1 MRYKV
6 VSYIFVQK
14 TFMYKV
20 LLLLVFGL
28 IITSCNSDADAGEF
42 VVGSHYL
49 SVSNKVVLIDT
60 VTVDVATIN
69 FDSLVTSS
77 QSRILVGN
85 YDDSVFG
92 KVKSDSYFQLSA
104 SNYAL
109 YNESSDT
116 DASNYVFDSIK
127 MVLKEDKYFYGDT
140 TKVQSL
146 SIHRL
151 TQKVKPNSED
161 DSFYNNS
168 SLSYDAESLGSISF
182 KPKPNS
188 KDSVVVKLNNE
199 FGNALFLKLNKLEI
213 SNFDEF
219 TEYLKGFVIKSTSG
233 TSSSIVGFNMSSAL
247 RLYYSKY
254 QGDSETSLIKNFSIL
269 DVSKQFNNITLDRT
283 GTQIQDLPASSSK
296 LSSLLTGNKAFIQSG
311 TGLACRVDFPNI
323 KQLKYLSEKGA
334 IVDAEL
340 IIKPINNTY
349 SVAYPL
355 VDSLRVFVGDKLNRI
370 KGTLN
375 TVDGTAVYGLLNATS
390 DEFNENIGYKIS
402 IGAFLQ
408 AEMLKESDSRSSLIL
423 TLPSISKAVDRLVL
437 GDQKNSNNKIQLK
450 IYYISY

>member
-1 MRYKV
+1 MRCKV

-20 LLLLVFGL
+20 LLLLFFGL
-28 IITSCNSDADAGEF
+28 MMNSCNSDSDTGEF
-42 VVGSHYL
+42 VVGSDYL
-49 SVSNKVVLIDT
+49 SVNNKVILIDT
-60 VTVDVATIN
+60 LTVDVATIN

-85 YDDSVFG
+85 YDDPIFG
-92 KVKSDSYFQLSA
+92 KVKSDSYFQMAATSY
-104 SNYAL
+104 SL

-116 DASNYVFDSIK
+116 DAPNYVFDSIK
-127 MVLKEDKYFYGDT
+127 LVLKETKYFYGDT

-146 SIHRL
+146 SIHKL
-151 TQKVKPNSED
+151 TQKVKTNLED
-161 DSFYNNS
+161 KNFYNNS
-168 SLSYDAESLGSISF
+168 SLNYDAESLGSISF
-182 KPKPNS
+182 KPKPNR

-199 FGNALFLKLNKLEI
+199 FGNALFLKLKKHEI

-233 TSSSIVGFNMSSAL
+233 SSSSIIGFNMSSAL

-254 QGDSETSLIKNFSIL
+254 LGDSETSLIKNFSVL

-283 GTQIQDLPASSSK
+283 GTQIQDLPISSSR
-296 LSSLLTGNKAFIQSG
+296 LSSLQTGNKAFIQSG
-311 TGLACRVDFPNI
+311 TGIACRVDFPNI
-323 KQLKYLSEKGA
+323 KQLKYLSENGA

-340 IIKPINNTY
+340 IIKPVNNTY
-349 SVAYPL
+349 SDTYPL

-375 TVDGTAVYGLLNATS
+375 TIAGKPVYAILNKTS

-408 AEMLKESDSRSSLIL
+408 SEMLKESDSKSSLIL

-437 GDQKNSNNKIQLK
+437 GDQKNANNKIQLK

>member
-1 MRYKV
+1 
-6 VSYIFVQK
+6 
-14 TFMYKV
+14 MYKV
-20 LLLLVFGL
+20 LFLLVLG
-28 IITSCNSDADAGEF
+28 IMMTSCNSDADAGEF
-42 VVGSHYL
+42 VVGSDYL
-49 SVSNKVVLIDT
+49 SVSNKVILIDT
-60 VTVDVATIN
+60 VTVDVSTIN

-85 YDDSVFG
+85 YDDPIFG

-104 SNYAL
+104 TTYSL

-116 DASNYVFDSIK
+116 DAPNYVFDSIK
-127 MVLKEDKYFYGDT
+127 MVLKQDKYFYGDT

-151 TQKVKPNSED
+151 TQKVKPNSDD

-199 FGNALFLKLNKLEI
+199 FGNALFLKLKKLEI
-213 SNFDEF
+213 SNSDEF
-219 TEYLKGFVIKSTSG
+219 IEYLKGFVIKSTSG
-233 TSSSIVGFNMSSAL
+233 NSSSVVGFNMSSAL

-269 DVSKQFNNITLDRT
+269 DVSKQFNNITLDRA
-283 GTQIQDLPASSSK
+283 GTQIQDLPVSSSK

-437 GDQKNSNNKIQLK
+437 GDQKNSTNKIQLK

>member
-20 LLLLVFGL
+20 LFLLVLG
-28 IITSCNSDADAGEF
+28 IMMTSCNSDADAGEF
-42 VVGSHYL
+42 VVGSDYL
-49 SVSNKVVLIDT
+49 SVSNKVILIDT
-60 VTVDVATIN
+60 VTVDVSTIN

-85 YDDSVFG
+85 YDDPIFG

-104 SNYAL
+104 TTYSL

-116 DASNYVFDSIK
+116 DAPNYVFDSIK
-127 MVLKEDKYFYGDT
+127 MVLKQDKYFYGDT

-151 TQKVKPNSED
+151 TQKVKPNSDD

-168 SLSYDAESLGSISF
+168 SLSYDVESLGSISF

-188 KDSVVVKLNNE
+188 MDSVVVKLDNE
-199 FGNALFLKLNKLEI
+199 FGNALFLKLKKLEI
-213 SNFDEF
+213 SNSDEF
-219 TEYLKGFVIKSTSG
+219 IEYLKGFVIKSTSG
-233 TSSSIVGFNMSSAL
+233 NSSSVVGFNLSSAL

-254 QGDSETSLIKNFSIL
+254 QGDTETSLIKNFSIL
-269 DVSKQFNNITLDRT
+269 DVSKQFNNITLDRA
-283 GTQIQDLPASSSK
+283 GTQIQDLPVSSSK

-323 KQLKYLSEKGA
+323 KQLKYLSEKGV

-437 GDQKNSNNKIQLK
+437 GDQKNSTNKIQLK

>member
-1 MRYKV
+1 
-6 VSYIFVQK
+6 
-14 TFMYKV
+14 MYKV
-20 LLLLVFGL
+20 LLLLVLG
-28 IITSCNSDADAGEF
+28 IMMTSCNSDADAGEF
-42 VVGSHYL
+42 VVGSDYL
-49 SVSNKVVLIDT
+49 SVSNKVILIDT
-60 VTVDVATIN
+60 VTVDVSTIN

-85 YDDSVFG
+85 YDDPIFG

-104 SNYAL
+104 TTYSL

-116 DASNYVFDSIK
+116 DAPNYVFDSIK
-127 MVLKEDKYFYGDT
+127 MVLKQDKYFYGDT

-151 TQKVKPNSED
+151 TQKVKPNSDD

-188 KDSVVVKLNNE
+188 MDSVVMKLDNE
-199 FGNALFLKLNKLEI
+199 FGNALFLKLKKLEI
-213 SNFDEF
+213 SNSDEF
-219 TEYLKGFVIKSTSG
+219 IEYLKGFVIKSTSG

-269 DVSKQFNNITLDRT
+269 DFSKQFNNITLDRA
-283 GTQIQDLPASSSK
+283 GTQIQDLPVSSSK

-437 GDQKNSNNKIQLK
+437 GDQKNSTNKIQLK

>member
-1 MRYKV
+1 MQYKV

-28 IITSCNSDADAGEF
+28 IITSCDSDADAGEF
-42 VVGSHYL
+42 VVGSDYL
-49 SVSNKVVLIDT
+49 SVSNKVILIDT
-60 VTVDVATIN
+60 VTVNVSTIN

-85 YDDSVFG
+85 YDDAIFG

-104 SNYAL
+104 TTYSL

-116 DASNYVFDSIK
+116 DAPNYVFDSIK
-127 MVLKEDKYFYGDT
+127 MVLKQDKYFYGDT

-151 TQKVKPNSED
+151 TQKVKPNSDD

-168 SLSYDAESLGSISF
+168 SLSYDVENLGSISF

-188 KDSVVVKLNNE
+188 MDSVVVKLDNE
-199 FGNALFLKLNKLEI
+199 FGNALFLKLKKLEI
-213 SNFDEF
+213 SNSDEF
-219 TEYLKGFVIKSTSG
+219 IEYLKGFVIKSTSG
-233 TSSSIVGFNMSSAL
+233 NSSSVVGFNLSSAL

-254 QGDSETSLIKNFSIL
+254 QGDTETSLIKNFSIL
-269 DVSKQFNNITLDRT
+269 DVSKQFNNITLDRA
-283 GTQIQDLPASSSK
+283 GTQIQDLPVSSSK

-437 GDQKNSNNKIQLK
+437 GDQKNSTNKIQLK
-450 IYYISY
+450 ICYISY

>member
-20 LLLLVFGL
+20 LFLLVLG
-28 IITSCNSDADAGEF
+28 IMMTSCNSDADAGEF
-42 VVGSHYL
+42 VVGSDYL
-49 SVSNKVVLIDT
+49 SVSNKVILIDT
-60 VTVDVATIN
+60 VTVDVSTIN

-85 YDDSVFG
+85 YDDPIFG

-104 SNYAL
+104 TTYSL

-116 DASNYVFDSIK
+116 DAPNYVFDSIK
-127 MVLKEDKYFYGDT
+127 MVLKQDKYFYGDT

-151 TQKVKPNSED
+151 TQKVKPNSDD

-199 FGNALFLKLNKLEI
+199 FGNALFLKLKKLEI
-213 SNFDEF
+213 SNSDEF
-219 TEYLKGFVIKSTSG
+219 IEYLKGFVIKSTSG
-233 TSSSIVGFNMSSAL
+233 NSSSVVGFNMSSAL

-269 DVSKQFNNITLDRT
+269 DVSKQFNNITLDRA
-283 GTQIQDLPASSSK
+283 GTQIQDLPVSSSK

-375 TVDGTAVYGLLNATS
+375 TIDGTAVYGLLNATS

-437 GDQKNSNNKIQLK
+437 GDQKNSTNKIQLK

>member
-1 MRYKV
+1 MRYEL

-14 TFMYKV
+14 IFMYKV
-20 LLLLVFGL
+20 LLLLFFGV
-28 IITSCNSDADAGEF
+28 IMISCNSDSDTGEF
-42 VVGSHYL
+42 VVGSDYL
-49 SVSNKVVLIDT
+49 SVNNKVILIDT
-60 VTVDVATIN
+60 LTVDVATIN

-77 QSRILVGN
+77 QSRILLGN
-85 YDDSVFG
+85 YDDPIFG

-104 SNYAL
+104 STYNL

-116 DASNYVFDSIK
+116 DAPNYVFDSIK

-151 TQKVKPNSED
+151 TQKVKPNLED

-182 KPKPNS
+182 KPKPNR
-188 KDSVVVKLNNE
+188 KDSVVVKLNND
-199 FGNALFLKLNKLEI
+199 FGNALFLKLKKHEI
-213 SNFDEF
+213 ANFDEF
-219 TEYLKGFVIKSTSG
+219 SEYLKGFVIKSTSG
-233 TSSSIVGFNMSSAL
+233 NSSSIIGFNMSSAL

-254 QGDSETSLIKNFSIL
+254 LGDSETSLIKNFSVL

-283 GTQIQDLPASSSK
+283 GTQIQDLPISSSK
-296 LSSLLTGNKAFIQSG
+296 LSSLQTGNKAFIQSG
-311 TGLACRVDFPNI
+311 TGIACRIDFPNI
-323 KQLKYLSEKGA
+323 KQLKYLSDNGA

-340 IIKPINNTY
+340 VIKPINNTY
-349 SVAYPL
+349 SSAYPL

-375 TVDGTAVYGLLNATS
+375 TTAGKPIYAILNNTS
-390 DEFNENIGYKIS
+390 DEFNENVGYKIS

-408 AEMLKESDSRSSLIL
+408 TEMLKQSDSKSSLIL

-437 GDQKNSNNKIQLK
+437 GDQKNAANKIQLK

>member
-20 LLLLVFGL
+20 LFLLVLG
-28 IITSCNSDADAGEF
+28 IMMTSCNSDADAGEF
-42 VVGSHYL
+42 VVGSDYL
-49 SVSNKVVLIDT
+49 SVSNKVILIDT
-60 VTVDVATIN
+60 VTVDVSTIN

-85 YDDSVFG
+85 YDDPIFG

-104 SNYAL
+104 TTYSL

-116 DASNYVFDSIK
+116 DAPNYVFDSIK
-127 MVLKEDKYFYGDT
+127 MVLKQDKYFYGDT

-151 TQKVKPNSED
+151 TQKVKPNSDD

-199 FGNALFLKLNKLEI
+199 FGNALFLKLKKLEI
-213 SNFDEF
+213 SNSDEF
-219 TEYLKGFVIKSTSG
+219 IEYLKGFVIKSTSG
-233 TSSSIVGFNMSSAL
+233 NSSSVVGFNMSSAL

-269 DVSKQFNNITLDRT
+269 DVSKQFNNITLDRA
-283 GTQIQDLPASSSK
+283 GTQIQDLPVSSSK

-437 GDQKNSNNKIQLK
+437 GDQKNSTNKIQLK